1 MTRNQRL
8 DAIQK
13 IIRDQEIEN
22 QDALKRALEAA
33 GFSVTQSTISRDL
46 RNLGLNRVRSA
57 NGRMVYTEPGG
68 RKPDGHTPEFK
79 RVLRDFLLGATASGN
94 ILVLRTA
101 PGNAQALAAAIDR
114 ANISGFLGTLAGDDT
129 IMAVLA
135 ADADSE
141 VIVAWLKDLAGWSGA
156 DLGR

>member
-22 QDALKRALEAA
+22 QDALKNALEAA
-33 GFSVTQSTISRDL
+33 GFQVTQSTISRDL

-57 NGRMVYTEPGG
+57 SGRMVYTEPG
-68 RKPDGHTPEFK
+68 RRTTEVQTPELK
-79 RVLRDFLLGATASGN
+79 RILREFLLGATASGN

-101 PGNAQALAAAIDR
+101 PGNAQALAAAVDR
-114 ANISGFLGTLAGDDT
+114 ANIPGFLGTLAGDDT

-135 ADADSE
+135 ADADGE
-141 VIVAWLKDLAGWSGA
+141 ALAAWFKESAGFDNAGVS
-156 DLGR
+156 R